1 MADSNPALPSSDQ
14 ALTTEERNDPKLIGL
29 EIKISPDEKK
39 EDLQEIGAKFAELNE
54 SQSELLSR
62 LQKLRDDMKN
72 WSITLDKQ
80 VATYKDELKTMKES
94 LNSELDQLRSG
105 FKELRTTLQKQQEDV
120 SDSLRNL
127 GMEDPSEHSKR
138 TGTHDANE
146 AQSSPA
152 ENSK

>member
-1 MADSNPALPSSDQ
+1 MADSDPALPSSDQ
-14 ALTTEERNDPKLIGL
+14 VLTIEERDGPKLIGL
-29 EIKISPDEKK
+29 EIKISPDEK

-62 LQKLRDDMKN
+62 LQKLREDMKN

-94 LNSELDQLRSG
+94 LNSELDQLRS
-105 FKELRTTLQKQQEDV
+105 ELRTTLQKQQEDV

-138 TGTHDANE
+138 TGTQDANE
-146 AQSSPA
+146 AQSSPT

>member
-1 MADSNPALPSSDQ
+1 MADSDPAMPSSDP
-14 ALTTEERNDPKLIGL
+14 ALTFEDREGTNSIGL
-29 EIKISPDEKK
+29 EITISPDEKK

-62 LQKLRDDMKN
+62 LQKLREDMQN

-94 LNSELDQLRSG
+94 LNGELDQLRSG

-120 SDSLRNL
+120 SDSLKHL
-127 GMEDPSEHSKR
+127 GMQDPSEHSKR
-138 TGTHDANE
+138 TGTQDANE
-146 AQSSPA
+146 PQSSPA
-152 ENSK
+152 ENSS